1 MRRLLLLALLGV
13 ALALPA
19 GAQQFPEPVLYE
31 MLPVD
36 YPYPVARVCYVTE
49 GICAIPIHVFPGTPC
64 ECRRP
69 DGEWVK
75 GVCTH

>member
-1 MRRLLLLALLGV
+1 MRRLLLLALLGT

-19 GAQQFPEPVLYE
+19 GAPQFPEAVLYE
-31 MLPVD
+31 MLPAD
-36 YPYPVARVCYVTE
+36 YPYPVARICYTAE
-49 GICAIPIHVFPGTPC
+49 GICSIPTFIAPGTPR
-64 ECRRP
+64 ECRRS